1 MKIIG
6 VIIAFVVQKKSTP
19 FKKPRNSGGSP
30 RGVNEPPIFATKKM
44 KNTIMWV
51 LFFLNSLALIMGL
64 INNIAAPVVPI
75 QLAKTVPTKII
86 NVFTTGVPTRE
97 PVNLTPPE
105 IVNNASNRIK
115 KGIYSKRAT

>member
-1 MKIIG
+1 MTMKIIG

-86 NVFTTGVPTRE
+86 NVTSKLAVT
-97 PVNLTPPE
+97 NE
-105 IVNNASNRIK
+105 ILNRAIDEF
-115 KGIYSKRAT
+115 IRF